1 MSCTHRSAK
10 RANPVIATAGVEPT
24 IGDCEFLL
32 FKARVSTNWTMR
44 PLDRHESSQQISPV
58 LKSWSSSHGYSD
70 RRSG

>member
-10 RANPVIATAGVEPT
+10 RANPVIAIAGVEPT
-24 IGDCEFLL
+24 MGDCEFLL
-32 FKARVSTNWTMR
+32 LTARLSTNWTMR
-44 PLDRHESSQQISPV
+44 PQDRHESSQQISPV